1 MHKRSNIVIGLTVGK
16 WRKDMKLF
24 VAVTDSDWYRN
35 LSVQS
40 YDEINFWKP
49 GGKST
54 FKALDSHDLFLFKLH
69 SPQNYIVGGG
79 FFVKF
84 SILPSFLA
92 WDAFGRKNGTDS
104 LEELH
109 QKIWK
114 YRDERTPNPSIGCI
128 ILANPFFFPEDTWIS
143 IPKDWSSS
151 IVQGKLYDTNSMEG
165 FRLFQQVQ
173 DRVQQKEVSL
183 SSPGLFLDQE
193 PRVGETQ
200 AWYRL
205 GQGSFRVLVT
215 EAYNRR
221 CAFSGEKT
229 LPVLDAAH
237 IKPFSEGGKYSIQNG
252 LLLRTDIHT
261 LFDRGYLTI
270 GDDYTIE
277 VSHHLKEEYGNG
289 KIYYDFHGKR
299 LSNLPANVFER
310 PSSEAISWHNEHVY
324 LG

>member
-1 MHKRSNIVIGLTVGK
+1 MKFFVG
-16 WRKDMKLF
+16 
-24 VAVTDSDWYRN
+24 VTDSDWYHN

-49 GGKST
+49 GGKT
-54 FKALDSHDLFLFKLH
+54 LFKALDSHDLFLFKLH
-69 SPQNYIVGGG
+69 APHNYIVGGG

-92 WDAFGRKNGTDS
+92 WDAFGKKNGTDT
-104 LEELH
+104 LEELN

-114 YRDERTPNPSIGCI
+114 YRGERTPNPNIGCI
-128 ILANPFFFPEDTWIS
+128 ILANPFFFPEGQWIPV
-143 IPKDWSSS
+143 PKDWSSS
-151 IVQGKLYDTNSMEG
+151 IVQGKRYDSNSIEG
-165 FRLFQQVQ
+165 AGLLEQVQ
-173 DRVQQKEVSL
+173 NRVQGRDVL
-183 SSPGLFLDQE
+183 SSSFINQE

-205 GQGSFRVLVT
+205 GQGSFRILVT

-221 CAFSGEKT
+221 CAVTGEKT

-237 IKPFSEGGKYSIQNG
+237 IKPFSNGGQYSIQNG

-261 LFDRGYLTI
+261 LFDHGYLTI
-270 GDDYTIE
+270 NTDYTVE
-277 VSHHLKEEYGNG
+277 VSHYLKEDYGNG
-289 KIYYDFHGKR
+289 KIYYDYHGKQ
-299 LSNLPANVFER
+299 LPNLPTNRFER
-310 PSSEAISWHNEHVY
+310 PSQEAIRWHNECVY

>member
-1 MHKRSNIVIGLTVGK
+1 MKFFVG
-16 WRKDMKLF
+16 
-24 VAVTDSDWYRN
+24 VTDSDWYQN
-35 LSVQS
+35 LSIKN

-49 GGKST
+49 GGKSN
-54 FKALDSHDLFLFKLH
+54 FAALDSHDLFLFKLH
-69 SPQNYIVGGG
+69 APRNYIVGGG

-92 WDAFGRKNGTDS
+92 WDVFGKKNGTET
-104 LEELH
+104 LEDLNR
-109 QKIWK
+109 KIWK
-114 YRDERTPNPSIGCI
+114 YRGDTTPNPTIGCI
-128 ILANPFFFPEDTWIS
+128 VLANPFFFPENQWI
-143 IPKDWSSS
+143 PVPRDWSAS
-151 IVQGKLYDTNSMEG
+151 IVQGKVYDSTLGEG
-165 FRLFQQVQ
+165 SSLFQQVQ
-173 DRVQQKEVSL
+173 QRIQGYPMYSSSL
-183 SSPGLFLDQE
+183 LLNTE

-221 CAFSGEKT
+221 CAVSGEKT

-237 IKPFSEGGKYSIQNG
+237 IKPFSFGGQYSIQNG

-270 GDDYTIE
+270 NEQYQVE
-277 VSHHLKEEYGNG
+277 VSSHLKEEYGNG
-289 KIYYDFHGKR
+289 KIYYAYHGKN
-299 LSNLPANVFER
+299 LANLPSNPFER
-310 PSSEAISWHNEHVY
+310 PSKEAIEWHNEQVY

>member
-1 MHKRSNIVIGLTVGK
+1 
-16 WRKDMKLF
+16 MKLF
-24 VAVTDSDWYRN
+24 VGVTDSDWYRN
-35 LSVQS
+35 LSLQS

-49 GGKST
+49 GGKSA

-69 SPQNYIVGGG
+69 APQNYIVGGG

-92 WDAFGRKNGTDS
+92 WDAFGKKNGTDT
-104 LEELH
+104 LEALDR
-109 QKIWK
+109 KIWK
-114 YRDERTPNPSIGCI
+114 YRGEVTPNPNIGCI
-128 ILANPFFFPEDTWIS
+128 ILANPFFFSEDQWIPVPS
-143 IPKDWSSS
+143 DWSSS
-151 IVQGKLYDTNSMEG
+151 IVQGKVYDSTSTEG
-165 FRLFQQVQ
+165 FQLFQQVQ
-173 DRVQQKEVSL
+173 ERL
-183 SSPGLFLDQE
+183 HGSSAFTSSSRSFLDIE

-221 CAFSGEKT
+221 CAVSGEKT

-237 IKPFSEGGKYSIQNG
+237 IKPFSDGGQYSIKNG

-261 LFDRGYLTI
+261 LFDHGYLTI
-270 GDDYTIE
+270 TKDYAVE
-277 VSHHLKEEYGNG
+277 VSHHLKEDYGNG
-289 KIYYDFHGKR
+289 KIYYDYHGR
-299 LSNLPANVFER
+299 HLPNLPSTVFDR
-310 PSSEAISWHNEHVY
+310 PSPEAIEWHNERIF

>member
-1 MHKRSNIVIGLTVGK
+1 MKFFVG
-16 WRKDMKLF
+16 
-24 VAVTDSDWYRN
+24 VTDSDWYHN

-49 GGKST
+49 GGKTLFS
-54 FKALDSHDLFLFKLH
+54 ALDSHDLFLFKLH
-69 SPQNYIVGGG
+69 APHNYIVGGG

-92 WDAFGRKNGTDS
+92 WDAFGKKNGTDT
-104 LEELH
+104 LEELN

-114 YRDERTPNPSIGCI
+114 YRGERTPNPNIGCI
-128 ILANPFFFPEDTWIS
+128 ILANPFFFPEGQWIPV
-143 IPKDWSSS
+143 PKDWSSS
-151 IVQGKLYDTNSMEG
+151 IVQGKRYDSNSIEG
-165 FRLFQQVQ
+165 AGLLEQVQ
-173 DRVQQKEVSL
+173 NRVQGRDVF
-183 SSPGLFLDQE
+183 SSSFINQE

-205 GQGSFRVLVT
+205 GQGSFRILVT

-221 CAFSGEKT
+221 CAVTGEKT

-237 IKPFSEGGKYSIQNG
+237 IKPFSDGGQYSIQNG

-261 LFDRGYLTI
+261 LFDHGYLTI
-270 GDDYTIE
+270 NTDYTVE
-277 VSHHLKEEYGNG
+277 VSHYLKKDYGNG
-289 KIYYDFHGKR
+289 KIYYDYHGKQ
-299 LSNLPANVFER
+299 LTNLPTNRFER
-310 PSSEAISWHNEHVY
+310 PSQEAPRWHNECVY